1 MTGHFRL
8 YALMLVEE
16 IIKTLCI
23 QTPIIIQDMCIL
35 LCDHR
40 SLCMAGV
47 TLNGFDITAVQFE
60 FVCNTGVSEAMKDH
74 FGEIVFL
81 NQLLQCTV
89 DGGLF
94 GRHSQ
99 RAGDHKIIVSVPS
112 TYRSF
117 PQWEIIAFVTDVAHH
132 HRNVTEECVFN
143 FQGAG

>member
-1 MTGHFRL
+1 MGHFRL
-8 YALMLVEE
+8 GSLVLVEE

-74 FGEIVFL
+74 FGEKDGSDTAVCFGAFQNL
-81 NQLLQCTV
+81 NSGT
-89 DGGLF
+89 
-94 GRHSQ
+94 
-99 RAGDHKIIVSVPS
+99 AG
-112 TYRSF
+112 T
-117 PQWEIIAFVTDVAHH
+117 Q
-132 HRNVTEECVFN
+132 
-143 FQGAG
+143 